1 MGELKKLKKMC
12 DVITYTRLQVY
23 EYDPTR
29 TLTLRNRFVRDMNRR
44 FRELIKII
52 REAIIDRDVFGLQKI
67 TALQELVPPAPGEFN
82 FPRTADKVEAFMSWL
97 RRQIDRGLLETREF
111 TRIGESAEAAWTNIY
126 IYDSYKRGVMRARYE
141 MNKAGYTIPPVDEV
155 GGIEALMST
164 PFHVDRVGLA
174 YTRTFTDLQG
184 ITSQMDTQISRV
196 LAQGLVDGDNPR
208 LLARKIVAVINGE
221 GVGDLAIRDSL
232 GRFIP
237 AQRRAQTL
245 ARTEVIRAHH
255 QATIQ
260 EYQNWQIQGVQV
272 QAEWSTAGDDRVC
285 DQCAGYEG
293 NIYSLEEV
301 RNMIPVHPNCRCIA
315 LPVNVRDL

>member
-1 MGELKKLKKMC
+1 MC

-23 EYDPTR
+23 QYDPTR

>member
-23 EYDPTR
+23 QYDPTR

>member
-1 MGELKKLKKMC
+1 
-12 DVITYTRLQVY
+12 
-23 EYDPTR
+23 
-29 TLTLRNRFVRDMNRR
+29 
-44 FRELIKII
+44 
-52 REAIIDRDVFGLQKI
+52 
-67 TALQELVPPAPGEFN
+67 
-82 FPRTADKVEAFMSWL
+82 
-97 RRQIDRGLLETREF
+97 
-111 TRIGESAEAAWTNIY
+111 
-126 IYDSYKRGVMRARYE
+126 
-141 MNKAGYTIPPVDEV
+141 
-155 GGIEALMST
+155 
-164 PFHVDRVGLA
+164 LA